1 MDIGKFLLNL
11 FIVFKGFL
19 LRAVVLYN
27 DKLNI
32 AVRCPRLNRLSIDPD
47 PYGDP
52 CSE

>member
-32 AVRCPRLNRLSIDPD
+32 AVRCTRLNRPQA
-47 PYGDP
+47 
-52 CSE
+52 